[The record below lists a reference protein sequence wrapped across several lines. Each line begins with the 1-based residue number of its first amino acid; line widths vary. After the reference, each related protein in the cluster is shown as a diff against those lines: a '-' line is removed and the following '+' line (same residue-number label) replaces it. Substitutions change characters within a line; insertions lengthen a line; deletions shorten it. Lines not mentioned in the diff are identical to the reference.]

1 MRSGDGPDRPEPARS
16 DAEASSAMNEEQSAQ
31 ARAMIDDPKLKIK
44 SILKTLE
51 ISKATLYKYVP
62 TGKFANEN
70 EK

>member
-1 MRSGDGPDRPEPARS
+1 
-16 DAEASSAMNEEQSAQ
+16 MNEEQSAQ